1 MSGSMPGHVGHQ
13 VGHSQVQ
20 ARRPPGRKAGAPLEP
35 AAASLRARD
44 RLRVLAET
52 IEAEIVP
59 RLIAGYESGHGH
71 AAVQPSGPAHD
82 PAIDILFAP
91 STQEAIDLARMVLGD
106 DEALWRAAIEDAV
119 GRLGLEAVCL
129 DLLAPAARHLGDL
142 WTEDICSFTD
152 VTIGLMRLQSAL
164 LHITAPMEA
173 AGARS
178 ARHTVLLA
186 PAPGDQ
192 HTFGLTMV
200 AGFLERAGW
209 AVTQLTDGSATAVEG
224 ALRTGWYGVLGLSAG
239 SECKVSALPR
249 MLPRLRAVA
258 RNPDM
263 GIMVGG
269 PLFVAKP
276 GLATEIGAD
285 ATAANG
291 QEAVTAAESLIAPH
305 TMVKSVPKAATG

>member
-1 MSGSMPGHVGHQ
+1 MSGSMPDHIVQSLGRSHFQ
-13 VGHSQVQ
+13 VEGRRPSRVQ
-20 ARRPPGRKAGAPLEP
+20 AGAQAVP
-35 AAASLRARD
+35 ASVRARD
-44 RLRVLAET
+44 RLRLLAET

-59 RLIAGYESGHGH
+59 RLIAGYEGGQAH
-71 AAVQPSGPAHD
+71 APVEPAGPAHD
-82 PAIDILFAP
+82 PAFDIQFAP
-91 STQEAIDLARMVLGD
+91 ITQEAIDLARLVLAE
-106 DEALWRAAIEDAV
+106 DEARWRDTVEEAV

-164 LHITAPMEA
+164 LHITAPMET
-173 AGARS
+173 GGTLS
-178 ARHTVLLA
+178 ARHTALLA

-209 AVTQLTDGSATAVEG
+209 SVTQLTDGSAASVEG

-239 SECKVSALPR
+239 SACKVAALPR
-249 MLPRLRAVA
+249 MLPRLRALA

-269 PLFVAKP
+269 PLFVAQP
-276 GLATEIGAD
+276 GLAAEIGAD

-291 QEAVTAAESLIAPH
+291 QEAVSAAESLIAPN
-305 TMVKSVPKAATG
+305 TILRDVPKAATG